1 MRGSSVERLIRYKH
15 RISINWKIL
24 KLTIVRHKDSRAA
37 RNMRSRLKITS
48 SKTDKRP
55 VHGAG
60 MERNVGNRRNQNYI
74 RIAVSSHRSK
84 LFVEDVKQHLDVLPE
99 VAKSS
104 TEITID
110 DVYVGDL
117 DVLST
122 EKTNKLQQL

>member
-1 MRGSSVERLIRYKH
+1 
-15 RISINWKIL
+15 
-24 KLTIVRHKDSRAA
+24 
-37 RNMRSRLKITS
+37 
-48 SKTDKRP
+48 
-55 VHGAG
+55 
-60 MERNVGNRRNQNYI
+60 MERTIGNRRKKNHI
-74 RIAVSSHRSK
+74 RIAVSSYRSK

-104 TEITID
+104 TEITND